1 MGMFQIL
8 VFVSLF
14 VCFASLAGGI
24 ALVLRSKQETGHV
37 EDRLANMTANRGRGG
52 GKKKEASTASVLRK
66 PLEDAPGALEEAI
79 TKYLNLSRFIE
90 QAGVDMSMTKFLGI
104 SGGLGTA
111 ATVIYLITTPL
122 KLAAPAV
129 FLSVA
134 VLPLFWLYMKR
145 KRRLKVFS
153 SQLADA
159 MDVLSRALRSGY
171 SLPAGLQLVGNQM
184 SAPLGPEFA
193 KCFEQQNLGISVE
206 QSIRDMTERVGN
218 VDLRFF
224 ATAVILQR
232 QTGGDLAEIL
242 DKISSLIRE
251 RFKIW
256 GQIAAL
262 TGEGRLSGIVLLA
275 LPPVLFLTMLKLNYD
290 YVMMLFNDPLGQKML
305 VFGIVMQILGAIA
318 IKKIITIKV

>member
-1 MGMFQIL
+1 MFQIL
-8 VFVSLF
+8 VFVSLV

-24 ALVLRSKQETGHV
+24 ALVLRSRQESGQF
-37 EDRLANMTANRGRGG
+37 EDRLASMTANRGRGG
-52 GKKKEASTASVLRK
+52 NTKEVSTSVLMK
-66 PLEDAPGALEEAI
+66 PLEDAPGKIEEFLSE
-79 TKYLNLSRFIE
+79 KLNLGRLIY
-90 QAGVDMSMTKFLGI
+90 QAGIKNLTAGKFLAI
-104 SGGLGTA
+104 CAGLAIGS
-111 ATVIYLITTPL
+111 TVLYVI
-122 KLAAPAV
+122 AAPMKAMSPLV
-129 FLSVA
+129 FICTFF
-134 VLPLFWLYMKR
+134 LPFIFILMKK
-145 KRRLKVFS
+145 KRRMKIFS

-171 SLPAGLQLVGNQM
+171 SMPAGLQLVGSQM
-184 SAPLGPEFA
+184 SEPLGPEFA

-206 QSIRDMTERVGN
+206 QSIKDMTERVGN

-242 DKISSLIRE
+242 DKISHLIRE

-256 GQIAAL
+256 GQIQAL

-275 LPPVLFLTMLKLNYD
+275 LPPVLFVTMLKLNYD
-290 YVMMLFNDPLGQKML
+290 YVMMLFNEPLGQKML
-305 VFGIVMQILGAIA
+305 AFGIVMQILGAVA

>member
-1 MGMFQIL
+1 MFQIL

-24 ALVLRSKQETGHV
+24 ALVLRSRQESGQF
-37 EDRLANMTANRGRGG
+37 EDRLASMTANRGRGG
-52 GKKKEASTASVLRK
+52 KQEVSASVLVK
-66 PLEDAPGALEEAI
+66 PLENAPSVIEELLGE
-79 TKYLNLSRFIE
+79 KLNLSRFIY
-90 QAGVDMSMTKFLGI
+90 QAGITNLTTGKFLGI
-104 SGGLGTA
+104 CSGLAVGSTML
-111 ATVIYLITTPL
+111 YLI
-122 KLAAPAV
+122 AAPAK
-129 FLSVA
+129 SVA
-134 VLPLFWLYMKR
+134 PAIFLTTFFLPFLWLVMKK
-145 KRRLKVFS
+145 KRRMKLFS

-171 SLPAGLQLVGNQM
+171 SLPAGLQLVGSQM
-184 SAPLGPEFA
+184 AEPLGPEFA

-206 QSIRDMTERVGN
+206 QSIKDMTERVGN
-218 VDLRFF
+218 VDLQFF
-224 ATAVILQR
+224 TTAVILQR

-256 GQIAAL
+256 GQIQAL

-275 LPPVLFLTMLKLNYD
+275 LPPVLFVTMLKLNYD
-290 YVMMLFNDPLGQKML
+290 YVMMLFNEPLGQKML
-305 VFGIVMQILGAIA
+305 AFGIVMQILGAVA

>member
-1 MGMFQIL
+1 MFQLL

-24 ALVLRSKQETGHV
+24 ALVLRSKQESGQF
-37 EDRLANMTANRGRGG
+37 EDRLANMTANQGRGG
-52 GKKKEASTASVLRK
+52 DKKAASNASVLSK
-66 PLEDAPGALEEAI
+66 PLEEVPGAVDAFVS
-79 TKYLNLSRFIE
+79 KYLNLNRYID
-90 QAGVDMSMTKFLGI
+90 QAGIKNMTSAKFLGI
-104 SGGLGTA
+104 CGGLGA
-111 ATVIYLITTPL
+111 VATLLYVVSSPI
-122 KLAAPAV
+122 KSVAPVV
-129 FLSVA
+129 FLCVA
-134 VLPLFWLYMKR
+134 SLPIVWLVMKR
-145 KRRLKVFS
+145 NRRLKIFS

-171 SLPAGLQLVGNQM
+171 SLPAGLQLIGEQT
-184 SAPLGPEFA
+184 SAPLGPEFK

-206 QSIRDMTERVGN
+206 QSIRDMCERVGN

-242 DKISSLIRE
+242 DKISMLIRQ
-251 RFKIW
+251 RFKIQ

-275 LPPVLFLTMLKLNYD
+275 LPPVLFMTMLRLNYD
-290 YVMMLFNDPLGQKML
+290 YIMMLFNDPLGQKML
-305 VFGIVMQILGAIA
+305 MFGIFMQLLGAIS